1 MSSRSA
7 LVIHVI
13 RALRSDTQ
21 RIARWKTVR
30 HAFSGMTEL
39 VSPDG
44 LSLPWG
50 SELEHEGHQ

>member
-1 MSSRSA
+1 
-7 LVIHVI
+7 
-13 RALRSDTQ
+13 
-21 RIARWKTVR
+21 VR